1 MFIFNSLKND
11 DLKQMLKH
19 LSTRLAASVAK
30 EALISKIKSWNE
42 SFIHVIF
49 RVNDL
54 SKDLMNLYFNDTLTE
69 ELSLHTVSNSSWPNP
84 ITRGE
89 VYDYG
94 NFFTVTF
101 L

>member
-1 MFIFNSLKND
+1 M
-11 DLKQMLKH
+11 
-19 LSTRLAASVAK
+19 
-30 EALISKIKSWNE
+30 ISKITSWNE
-42 SFIHVIF
+42 SFIYAIF

-69 ELSLHTVSNSSWPNP
+69 ELSSHTVSNSSWPNP
-84 ITRGE
+84 IIRVE
-89 VYDYG
+89 VYGYG